1 MPGSGFGKNPDGDL
15 PPLLP
20 FIGRRGA
27 TVELF
32 VDAEELTDLTCDMAG
47 QVMEVVH
54 VLIRRLTHSHAE
66 QLGLASGA
74 SADPRHSDDSGRD
87 PVPG

>member
-47 QVMEVVH
+47 QVIEVVD
-54 VLIRRLTHSHAE
+54 VLIHRITDRDA
-66 QLGLASGA
+66 QQFGLKSG
-74 SADPRHSDDSGRD
+74 G
-87 PVPG
+87 VPIHDTPMTRAAIQMPG